1 MPNKGFDRYKIGAF
15 AYLFIQ
21 HPDKTVP
28 ELAKLVSVADTTPYS
43 WLAAGELDKAL
54 DTFKFTGD
62 RTLRRK
68 VSRDVARDA
77 GDAVSR
83 AKSVYL
89 KERANGM
96 NKGQASKH
104 TAAAVEV
111 SEKTIFNWRKRF
123 GWDLDRSRLD
133 DTSASVL
140 EEGTDAN

>member
-1 MPNKGFDRYKIGAF
+1 MT
-15 AYLFIQ
+15 Q
-21 HPDKTVP
+21 HPDKTVT
-28 ELAKLVSVADTTPYS
+28 ELARLVSIADTTPYS

-83 AKSVYL
+83 AQSVYL
-89 KERANGM
+89 KARANGM

-111 SEKTIFNWRKRF
+111 SEKTIVILTTPKGVCFF
-123 GWDLDRSRLD
+123 
-133 DTSASVL
+133 ASL
-140 EEGTDAN
+140 